1 MAFVLRSDVDC
12 KRVFQVFRKINR
24 KALNERKTFLPRCAQ
39 RCVVVS
45 GDMNAIEQQVRRL
58 RDAVISGAITRE
70 ELARRAGLR
79 STTIATMLDDD
90 WNPVRRTL
98 SALVDVLDSLKI
110 PASPAR
116 RRGPD
121 VPS

>member
-1 MAFVLRSDVDC
+1 
-12 KRVFQVFRKINR
+12 
-24 KALNERKTFLPRCAQ
+24 
-39 RCVVVS
+39 
-45 GDMNAIEQQVRRL
+45 MNAIEQQVRRL
-58 RDAVISGAITRE
+58 RDAVLSGAISRE

-90 WNPVRRTL
+90 WNPMRRTL

-110 PASPAR
+110 PAPPAR

-121 VPS
+121 APS